1 MSFFLKWNP
10 GADAE
15 MFAAEADGLEALEEP
30 GALRTPAVLGWG
42 GSGTPSDPGWLL
54 LEFVP
59 KGRPASGYGHLLG
72 EGLARLHDSA
82 VGHSRRAS
90 ANGPAFGWH
99 RDNFIGSLPQTNN
112 VEETWADFWRKHR
125 VEPQLRMARE
135 RGYFTGRE
143 GRVLDQILDR
153 MPELLPESDGQ
164 VPGLLHGDLWSGNYY
179 PGPGGEP
186 VLIDPAVYLGAGEVD
201 LAMMELFGSFPS
213 GFRQAY
219 GSVRYLPPEYDAFRR
234 DLYQLYYLLVHVNLF
249 GGGYVGGV
257 LRAAE
262 HVLRSA

>member
-10 GADAE
+10 GADPE
-15 MFAAEADGLEALEEP
+15 MFAAEADGLRALEVPEAL
-30 GALRTPAVLGWG
+30 RIPAVLGWG
-42 GSGTPSDPGWLL
+42 GSGSPSDPGWLL

-59 KGRPASGYGHLLG
+59 KGQADSGYGRILG
-72 EGLARLHDSA
+72 EGLARLHNSGA
-82 VGHSRRAS
+82 GLS
-90 ANGPAFGWH
+90 GPASSIGPFFGWR
-99 RDNFIGSLPQTNN
+99 RDNFIGSLPQANDA
-112 VEETWADFWRKHR
+112 EGTWADFWRKR
-125 VEPQLRMARE
+125 RIAPQLRMARE

-143 GRVLDQILDR
+143 RRVLDEILDR

-164 VPGLLHGDLWSGNYY
+164 VPSLLHGDLWSGNYY
-179 PGPGGEP
+179 PGPRGEP
-186 VLIDPAVYLGAGEVD
+186 VLIDPAVYVGACEVD

-213 GFRQAY
+213 GFTEAY
-219 GSVRYLPPEYDAFRR
+219 GAVRTLPPEYDAFRR

-262 HVLRSA
+262 HVLQSA